1 MADQRPQDFKTHRRW
16 QPMWHF
22 FALPVLVANII
33 MVARHVWGQPGL
45 WSYWQVVV
53 ALALAIAVFAAR
65 TQTLIVQDRLIRL
78 EMRLRMNEVLPAPL
92 AKRVNE
98 LSARQLVGLR
108 FAGDAELQALVE
120 RCLSGELATDEAVKK
135 QVRDWQPDWL
145 RA

>member
-16 QPMWHF
+16 HPMWHF
-22 FALPVLVANII
+22 FALPVLAANIVI
-33 MVARHVWGQPGL
+33 VARHMWGQPGF

-65 TQTLIVQDRLIRL
+65 TQTLIVQNRLIRL
-78 EMRLRMNEVLPAPL
+78 EMRLRLKDVLPASL

-98 LSARQLVGLR
+98 LSAKQLVGLR
-108 FAGDAELQALVE
+108 FAGDSELQALVE